1 MKSPGAS
8 CPGALQKRAEATGG
22 SLAVSIDLRV
32 STPMKTAPFPGRGE
46 AFSPACKADDRV
58 LGGRRIFREI
68 ETNLPKSGRCSAR
81 FSFFGSPF
89 ENDR

>member
-32 STPMKTAPFPGRGE
+32 STPVKTAPFPMSAEKR
-46 AFSPACKADDRV
+46 
-58 LGGRRIFREI
+58 FRQLVKR
-68 ETNLPKSGRCSAR
+68 TALC
-81 FSFFGSPF
+81 
-89 ENDR
+89 